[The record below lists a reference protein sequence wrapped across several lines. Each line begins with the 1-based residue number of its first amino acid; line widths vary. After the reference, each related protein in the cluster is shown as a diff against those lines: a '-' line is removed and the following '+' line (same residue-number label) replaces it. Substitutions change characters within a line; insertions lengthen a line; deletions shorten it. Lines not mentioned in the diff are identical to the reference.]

1 MANFSERLRLLRNEK
16 RYTQNEMAEIFG
28 VKPRTYQD
36 YEYEKVYPTVPG
48 LVRIAEYF
56 DVSLDYL
63 IGRTDKREI
72 NR

>member
-63 IGRTDKREI
+63 IGRTDKREV